1 MVLERELIQSRGG
14 FRNVQEGTDTVG
26 FELALRM
33 PNYRGGVWGG
43 SLIDGVAVTVDGQE
57 WSREVPRWTLQG
69 RTFSIQELRLS
80 TDVRWQL
87 DEVATVMVPL
97 AGGLAVGV
105 HDVRVDIALHA
116 PYIPAE
122 FQPSIFTSQRKVTVL
137 A

>member
-1 MVLERELIQSRGG
+1 MVFERELIQSRG
-14 FRNVQEGTDTVG
+14 FRNVHEGRDIIG

-33 PNYRGGVWGG
+33 PNYRGLWG
-43 SLIDGVAVTVDGQE
+43 SLIDGVGVTVDGQE

-69 RTFSIQELRLS
+69 RSFSIEELRRS

-87 DEVATVMVPL
+87 DELATIMVPL
-97 AGGLAVGV
+97 EGGLTVGV

-122 FQPSIFTSQRKVTVL
+122 FQPSIFTSQRKVTVI

>member
-1 MVLERELIQSRGG
+1 MVLERELIQSRG

-26 FELALRM
+26 FEIALRM
-33 PNYRGGVWGG
+33 PNYRGLWG
-43 SLIDGVAVTVDGQE
+43 SLIDGAAVTVDGRE
-57 WSREVPRWTLQG
+57 WSREVPSWTLQG
-69 RTFSIQELRLS
+69 RTFSIEELRRS

-87 DEVATVMVPL
+87 DELAIITVPL
-97 AGGLAVGV
+97 EGGLAVGV
-105 HDVRVDIALHA
+105 HDVRVDIALYA

>member
-1 MVLERELIQSRGG
+1 MVLERELIQSRG
-14 FRNVQEGTDTVG
+14 FRNVQEGTDIVG
-26 FELALRM
+26 FEIALRM
-33 PNYRGGVWGG
+33 PNYRGVWA
-43 SLIDGVAVTVDGQE
+43 SLIDGVAVTVDGQA

-69 RTFSIQELRLS
+69 RTFSIQELRQS
-80 TDVRWQL
+80 TNVRWQL

-105 HDVRVDIALHA
+105 HDVRVDIALYA
-116 PYIPAE
+116 PYIPAQ

>member
-1 MVLERELIQSRGG
+1 MVLERELIQSRG

-26 FELALRM
+26 FEIALRM
-33 PNYRGGVWGG
+33 PNYRGLWG
-43 SLIDGVAVTVDGQE
+43 SLIDGAAVTVDGRE

-69 RTFSIQELRLS
+69 RTFSIEELRRS

-87 DEVATVMVPL
+87 DELATITVPL
-97 AGGLAVGV
+97 EGGLAVGV
-105 HDVRVDIALHA
+105 HDVRVDIALYA

>member
-1 MVLERELIQSRGG
+1 MVLERELIQSRG

-26 FELALRM
+26 FEIALRM
-33 PNYRGGVWGG
+33 PNYRGLWG
-43 SLIDGVAVTVDGQE
+43 SLIDGASVTVDGRE

-69 RTFSIQELRLS
+69 RTFSIEELRRS

-87 DEVATVMVPL
+87 DELATITVPL
-97 AGGLAVGV
+97 EGGLAVGV
-105 HDVRVDIALHA
+105 HDVRVDIALYA

>member
-1 MVLERELIQSRGG
+1 MVLERELIQSRG
-14 FRNVQEGTDTVG
+14 FRNVHEGTETVG
-26 FELALRM
+26 FEIALRM
-33 PNYRGGVWGG
+33 PNYRGVWA
-43 SLIDGVAVTVDGQE
+43 SLIDGVAVTVDGQA

-69 RTFSIQELRLS
+69 RTFSIQELRQS

-97 AGGLAVGV
+97 AGGLAAGV

>member
-1 MVLERELIQSRGG
+1 MVFERELIQSRG
-14 FRNVQEGTDTVG
+14 FRNVREGEDIVG

-33 PNYRGGVWGG
+33 PNYRGLWG
-43 SLIDGVAVTVDGQE
+43 SLIDGVSVTVDGKE
-57 WSREVPRWTLQG
+57 WNREVPRWTLQG
-69 RTFSIQELRLS
+69 RTFSIQELRRS
-80 TDVRWQL
+80 ADVRWQL
-87 DEVATVMVPL
+87 DELATIMVPV

>member
-1 MVLERELIQSRGG
+1 MVFERELIQSRG
-14 FRNVQEGTDTVG
+14 FRNVREGEDIVG

-33 PNYRGGVWGG
+33 PNYRGLWG
-43 SLIDGVAVTVDGQE
+43 SLIDGVGVTVDGKE
-57 WSREVPRWTLQG
+57 WNREVPRWTLQG
-69 RTFSIQELRLS
+69 RTFSIEELRRS

-87 DEVATVMVPL
+87 DELATIRVPV

-122 FQPSIFTSQRKVTVL
+122 FQPSIFTSQRKVTVV